1 MQIIWYKQAEQDL
14 NESIAFIANE
24 SPVNALYV
32 LDEIILFIDSLPLFP
47 YKYPKE
53 PIYNMENIRFVNK
66 WFLKI
71 IYRIESDNIY
81 ILRIFNT
88 HQNPDKIKLYL
99 DK

>member
-14 NESIAFIANE
+14 NESIAFIAQDN
-24 SPVNALYV
+24 PVNALNV
-32 LDEIILFIDSLPLFP
+32 LDKIILFIDSLPLFP

-71 IYRIESDNIY
+71 IYRIEADNIY

-88 HQNPDKIKLYL
+88 HQNPDKIKLHL
-99 DK
+99 